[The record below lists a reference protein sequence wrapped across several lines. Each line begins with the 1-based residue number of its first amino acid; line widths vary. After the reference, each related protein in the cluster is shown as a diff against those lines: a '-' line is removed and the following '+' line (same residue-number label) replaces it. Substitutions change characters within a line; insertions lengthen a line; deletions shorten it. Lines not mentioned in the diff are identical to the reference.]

1 MLRLWLLAYDDK
13 EGKNMKGTLFEK
25 KIDVT
30 RGLEQG
36 EIMDY
41 IMCFGDVELA
51 VGNVKKRLID
61 SLGIYNLDN
70 TKTYQNAMREI
81 IETIF
86 KEEFGF
92 T

>member
-1 MLRLWLLAYDDK
+1 
-13 EGKNMKGTLFEK
+13 MKGTLFEK